1 MNQKE
6 VGVIITLSIIVCI
19 VFGLFY
25 YINYPQYTKT
35 ITVNDFDPYV
45 ALFTFGITDQDGYGY
60 LANNGLI
67 FDLDILNT
75 NVIVYHID
83 PFSHKRVINTIKS
96 TSTIYDYAGELE
108 IIPEPTVTPDSS
120 LFIQEGDHWKKI
132 VGNYTVLMWNSSS
145 NVTGWT
151 YPDGVNKE
159 LVTDPI
165 PLPQCSGISAL
176 RVGGSCDNG
185 EYPIITCR
193 QEETWGGFCYLVRGH

>member
-45 ALFTFGITDQDGYGY
+45 AIEKCHWNATPEFVCSEYCHHDIESRNIACPYSEPPGPGGGGGY
-60 LANNGLI
+60 
-67 FDLDILNT
+67 
-75 NVIVYHID
+75 V
-83 PFSHKRVINTIKS
+83 
-96 TSTIYDYAGELE
+96 
-108 IIPEPTVTPDSS
+108 
-120 LFIQEGDHWKKI
+120 QEGDHWIKI

-193 QEETWGGFCYLVRGH
+193 QEETWGGFCYLVKVGQVR